1 MTRAH
6 RAIPLLLL
14 AFSLP
19 MTAAAQ
25 FDDTCDTHNLS
36 ELRKVAAGK
45 SSLLCQGVAYVAMGR
60 VGEGRRI
67 LLRVVAQAPH
77 GNAAFEA
84 HERLLGSFARM
95 GQVREAAR
103 EISAL
108 LAIRP
113 NDTDVLG
120 DSSLYKTF
128 GQYADMTIAHRQPV
142 RFSPQQ
148 TEGTLNIPFTVNGG
162 AATFYLDTGANFSVI
177 SDAEAHALGLTV
189 TPVNTKTQDGGGSS
203 IEFQIADVDQLAI
216 GPILLR
222 HVPFLVVPAANP
234 PFNDL
239 PMKSQGLLGIQVAIA
254 LQTVRLE
261 TDGRLNL
268 ALPSKEDAK
277 AETLTFDDM
286 FPVLHVTYRGKVLPF
301 TFDTGGT
308 KTILNPPFARD
319 FPDVVAAGIK
329 KDHATTGMGGTVT
342 RRSIELPTWSVTLG
356 TKTTSIEKMSVMLE
370 KGNDTT
376 EWAFGNMGIN
386 VLQKCKPFTIDFAN
400 MRLSTGP

>member
-1 MTRAH
+1 
-6 RAIPLLLL
+6 
-14 AFSLP
+14 

-36 ELRKVAAGK
+36 ELRKEAAGK

-120 DSSLYKTF
+120 DSSLYQTF

-142 RFSPQQ
+142 SFSPQQ

-177 SDAEAHALGLTV
+177 SDAEAHALNLTV
-189 TPVNTKTQDGGGSS
+189 TPVNTRTQDGGGSS

-222 HVPFLVVPAANP
+222 HVPFLVVSAANP

-329 KDHATTGMGGTVT
+329 KDHATTGMGGAVT
-342 RRSIELPTWSVTLG
+342 RRSIELPTWSVPLG
-356 TKTTSIEKMSVMLE
+356 TKTASIEKMSVMLE

>member
-1 MTRAH
+1 
-6 RAIPLLLL
+6 
-14 AFSLP
+14 

-36 ELRKVAAGK
+36 ELRKEAAGK

-120 DSSLYKTF
+120 DSSLYQTF

-142 RFSPQQ
+142 SFSPQQ

-177 SDAEAHALGLTV
+177 SDAEAHALNLTV

-203 IEFQIADVDQLAI
+203 IEFQIADVDHLAI

-222 HVPFLVVPAANP
+222 HVPFLVVSAANP

-342 RRSIELPTWSVTLG
+342 RRSIELPTWSVPLG
-356 TKTTSIEKMSVMLE
+356 TKTASIEKMSVMLE

>member
-1 MTRAH
+1 
-6 RAIPLLLL
+6 
-14 AFSLP
+14 

-36 ELRKVAAGK
+36 ELRKEAAGK

-113 NDTDVLG
+113 NDTNVLG

-128 GQYADMTIAHRQPV
+128 GQYADMTVAHRQPV
-142 RFSPQQ
+142 SFSPQQ

-222 HVPFLVVPAANP
+222 HVPFLVVSAANP

-342 RRSIELPTWSVTLG
+342 RRSIELPTWSVPLG
-356 TKTTSIEKMSVMLE
+356 TKTASIEKMSVMLE

>member
-1 MTRAH
+1 MTRVL
-6 RAIPLLLL
+6 RAITFLL
-14 AFSLP
+14 FVISLP

-25 FDDTCDTHNLS
+25 DDACDTHSLLK
-36 ELRKVAAGK
+36 LRKETTGRR
-45 SSLLCQGVAYVAMGR
+45 SLLCQGVAYLAMGR
-60 VGEGRRI
+60 IEEGRRI
-67 LLRVVAQAPH
+67 LLDVVKQAPH

-84 HERLLGSFARM
+84 HERLLGYFTRM
-95 GQVREAAR
+95 GQMREAAR
-103 EISAL
+103 EVSAL
-108 LAIRP
+108 LDIRP
-113 NDTDVLG
+113 NDTGVLD
-120 DSSLYKTF
+120 DSSLYKLF
-128 GQYADMTIAHRQPV
+128 GQYSDMKVAHLQPV
-142 RFSPQQ
+142 SFSPQQ

-177 SDAEAHALGLTV
+177 SDAEAHALGLTI
-189 TPVNTKTQDGGGSS
+189 TPVNMKTQDGGGSS
-203 IEFQIADVDQLAI
+203 VEFQITNVDQLAV

-222 HVPFLVVPAANP
+222 HVPFLVVSADNP

-254 LQTVRLE
+254 LQTIRLE
-261 TDGRLNL
+261 RDGRLNL
-268 ALPSKEDAK
+268 AFPSKEDAK
-277 AETLTFDDM
+277 AETLTFDDI

-308 KTILNPPFARD
+308 KTILNSPFDRD
-319 FPDVVAAGIK
+319 FPEVVAAGIK

-356 TKTTSIEKMSVMLE
+356 TKTISVEKMSVMLE

-376 EWAFGNMGIN
+376 EWAYGNMGID
-386 VLQKCKPFTIDFAN
+386 VLQKCKPFTIDFTG

>member
-1 MTRAH
+1 
-6 RAIPLLLL
+6 
-14 AFSLP
+14 

-25 FDDTCDTHNLS
+25 SDDTCDTHNLS
-36 ELRKVAAGK
+36 ELRKEAAGK
-45 SSLLCQGVAYVAMGR
+45 SSLLCRGVAYVAMGR
-60 VGEGRRI
+60 VEEGRRV
-67 LLRVVAQAPH
+67 LLRVVAQAPY

-84 HERLLGSFARM
+84 HERLLGSFAKM

-128 GQYADMTIAHRQPV
+128 GQYADMTVAHRQPV
-142 RFSPQQ
+142 SFSPQQ

-189 TPVNTKTQDGGGSS
+189 TPVNTKTEDGGGSS

-222 HVPFLVVPAANP
+222 HVPFLVVSAANP

-254 LQTVRLE
+254 LQTVTLE

-268 ALPSKEDAK
+268 ALSSKEDAK

-286 FPVLHVTYRGKVLPF
+286 FPVLHVTYQGKVLPF

-342 RRSIELPTWSVTLG
+342 RRSIELPTWRVTLG
-356 TKTTSIEKMSVMLE
+356 TKTASIEKMSVMLE
-370 KGNDTT
+370 KGNGTT

-386 VLQKCKPFTIDFAN
+386 VLQKCKPFTIDFAK

>member
-1 MTRAH
+1 
-6 RAIPLLLL
+6 
-14 AFSLP
+14 

-36 ELRKVAAGK
+36 ELRKEAAGK

-84 HERLLGSFARM
+84 HERLLGTFARM

-120 DSSLYKTF
+120 DSSLYQTF

-142 RFSPQQ
+142 SFSPQQ

-222 HVPFLVVPAANP
+222 HVPFLVVSAANP

-342 RRSIELPTWSVTLG
+342 RRSIELPTWSVPLG
-356 TKTTSIEKMSVMLE
+356 TKTASIEKMSVMLE

-386 VLQKCKPFTIDFAN
+386 VLQRCKPFTIDFAN

>member
-1 MTRAH
+1 
-6 RAIPLLLL
+6 
-14 AFSLP
+14 

-36 ELRKVAAGK
+36 ELRKEAAGK

-128 GQYADMTIAHRQPV
+128 GQYADMIVAHRQLV
-142 RFSPQQ
+142 SFSPQQ

-177 SDAEAHALGLTV
+177 SDAEAHALNLTV

-222 HVPFLVVPAANP
+222 HVPFLVVSAANP

-342 RRSIELPTWSVTLG
+342 RRSIELPTWSVPLG
-356 TKTTSIEKMSVMLE
+356 TKTASIEKMSVMLE

>member
-19 MTAAAQ
+19 TTAAAQ
-25 FDDTCDTHNLS
+25 VDDTCDTHNLS
-36 ELRKVAAGK
+36 ELRKEAAGK

-77 GNAAFEA
+77 GNVAFEA
-84 HERLLGSFARM
+84 HERLLGSFART
-95 GQVREAAR
+95 GQVREAAHQ
-103 EISAL
+103 ISAL

-128 GQYADMTIAHRQPV
+128 GENADMTVAHRQPV
-142 RFSPQQ
+142 SFSPQQ

-203 IEFQIADVDQLAI
+203 IEFQIADVDLLAI

-222 HVPFLVVPAANP
+222 HVPFLVVSAANP

-342 RRSIELPTWSVTLG
+342 RRSIELPTWSVALG
-356 TKTTSIEKMSVMLE
+356 TKTASIEKMSVMLE

>member
-1 MTRAH
+1 
-6 RAIPLLLL
+6 
-14 AFSLP
+14 
-19 MTAAAQ
+19 
-25 FDDTCDTHNLS
+25 
-36 ELRKVAAGK
+36 
-45 SSLLCQGVAYVAMGR
+45 
-60 VGEGRRI
+60 
-67 LLRVVAQAPH
+67 
-77 GNAAFEA
+77 
-84 HERLLGSFARM
+84 M

-120 DSSLYKTF
+120 DSSLYQTF

-142 RFSPQQ
+142 SFSPQQ

-177 SDAEAHALGLTV
+177 SDAEAHALNLTV

-203 IEFQIADVDQLAI
+203 IEFQIADVDHLAI

-222 HVPFLVVPAANP
+222 HVPFLVVSAANP

-342 RRSIELPTWSVTLG
+342 RRSIELPTWSVPLG
-356 TKTTSIEKMSVMLE
+356 TKTASIEKMSVMLE

>member
-1 MTRAH
+1 
-6 RAIPLLLL
+6 
-14 AFSLP
+14 

-36 ELRKVAAGK
+36 ELRKEAAGK

-103 EISAL
+103 EISTL

-142 RFSPQQ
+142 SFSPQQ
-148 TEGTLNIPFTVNGG
+148 TEGTLNIPFTVNGV

-222 HVPFLVVPAANP
+222 HVPFLVVSAANP

-268 ALPSKEDAK
+268 ALLPKRMPKRKPLRSMTCSPCCTSRTGARC
-277 AETLTFDDM
+277 
-286 FPVLHVTYRGKVLPF
+286 FPLPLIRV
-301 TFDTGGT
+301 GRR
-308 KTILNPPFARD
+308 PF
-319 FPDVVAAGIK
+319 
-329 KDHATTGMGGTVT
+329 
-342 RRSIELPTWSVTLG
+342 
-356 TKTTSIEKMSVMLE
+356 
-370 KGNDTT
+370 
-376 EWAFGNMGIN
+376 
-386 VLQKCKPFTIDFAN
+386 
-400 MRLSTGP
+400 

>member
-6 RAIPLLLL
+6 RVIPLLLL

-19 MTAAAQ
+19 LAAVAQ
-25 FDDTCDTHNLS
+25 FDDTCDTHTLS
-36 ELRKVAAGK
+36 GLRKEAAGK

-60 VGEGRRI
+60 VEEGRRI

-84 HERLLGSFARM
+84 HERLLGSFAKM

-128 GQYADMTIAHRQPV
+128 GQYADMTIANRQPV
-142 RFSPQQ
+142 SFSPQR

-162 AATFYLDTGANFSVI
+162 AARFYLDTGANFSVI
-177 SDAEAHALGLTV
+177 SVEEAHALGLTI
-189 TPVNTKTQDGGGSS
+189 TPVNTKTQDAGGRS
-203 IEFQIADVDQLAI
+203 IELQIADVDQLAI

-222 HVPFLVVPAANP
+222 HVPFIVVSAANP

-239 PMKSQGLLGIQVAIA
+239 PMKNQGLLGIQVAIA
-254 LQTVRLE
+254 LKTVRLE

-268 ALPSKEDAK
+268 ALASKEDAK

-286 FPVLHVTYRGKVLPF
+286 IPVLHVTYRGKVLPF

-308 KTILNPPFARD
+308 KTMLNPPFARD
-319 FPDVVAAGIK
+319 FPEVVAAGIK

-356 TKTTSIEKMSVMLE
+356 TKTHSIENMSVMLE
-370 KGNDTT
+370 KGNDAT
-376 EWAFGNMGIN
+376 EWAFGNMGID

>member
-1 MTRAH
+1 
-6 RAIPLLLL
+6 
-14 AFSLP
+14 

-36 ELRKVAAGK
+36 ELRIEAAGK

-128 GQYADMTIAHRQPV
+128 GQYADMTVAHRQPV
-142 RFSPQQ
+142 SFSPQQ

-222 HVPFLVVPAANP
+222 HVPFLVVSAANP

-308 KTILNPPFARD
+308 KTDLNPPFARD

-342 RRSIELPTWSVTLG
+342 RRSIELPTWSVKLG
-356 TKTTSIEKMSVMLE
+356 TKTASIEKMSVMLE
-370 KGNDTT
+370 KGNETT